1 MILSPQRVI
10 FYCEASGVLTPNI
23 TWRMNGETLESE
35 SEDTILID
43 STGGKI
49 RNSTLQI
56 LNTLPID
63 TGTYTCVATNAAG
76 SDTASAEFIVNCT
89 LINIHVSCPFSHLPQ
104 ISAPIHVITG
114 IISSHTLYTHD
125 RLSNLSTLFVGCF

>member
-1 MILSPQRVI
+1 MILSPQRAI
-10 FYCEASGVLTPNI
+10 LYCEASGVLTPNI

-35 SEDTILID
+35 SDDITILID
-43 STGGKI
+43 STGDTT

-76 SDTASAEFIVNCT
+76 SDTASAELTVNCM
-89 LINIHVSCPFSHLPQ
+89 LIIFMYFVLLFSQ
-104 ISAPIHVITG
+104 Q
-114 IISSHTLYTHD
+114 
-125 RLSNLSTLFVGCF
+125 